1 MNVIKS
7 ISLTLE
13 EAQFVEDKKLSLTK
27 LTKRTLRDMME
38 TL

>member
-1 MNVIKS
+1 MNIIKS

-13 EAQFVEDKKLSLTK
+13 EAQFVESKGISLTK
-27 LTKRTLRDMME
+27 LVKRKLKDMIE